1 MNKVQNIPQG
11 YKETVLGIIPQE
23 WEIKRL
29 KTIATPIKTFSYSRD
44 KLSDN
49 VHTLTYIH
57 YGDIHKS
64 GEKYNVRLNT
74 DRLPYLIDGII
85 SDSEINEIDF
95 PKLQSGDI
103 LLPDASEDYDGIGH
117 AWELLNVGQQK
128 VIGGLHTIAIRPN
141 PKFVLLG
148 YGSLMFYSWPVSK
161 ALKRI
166 AQGTK
171 VYSINLNLINKVRIL
186 LPPLAEQRKIAD
198 ILNTWNKAVEKQMQ
212 LIEKLEMRKKG
223 LMQQL
228 LTGKKRLPGF
238 SEKWKKVKLEE
249 ICEKVVRKNIE
260 DNKNVMTIS
269 AQRGF
274 VVQTD
279 FFNKSVASETLES
292 YYLVF
297 KDEFCYNKSYSKGY
311 PMGAIKRLSEADKAV
326 VTSLYM
332 CFKVK
337 SKTNTNIDFLAYYF
351 DNGGLNQGL
360 TKIANE
366 GGRAHG
372 LLNVTP
378 KDFFGLRL
386 HIPSFKEQLA
396 IAQVLAVV
404 DREIKFAQEK
414 FELLRQQKRGLMQQ
428 LLTGKKRIKV

>member
-1 MNKVQNIPQG
+1 MADCIIPKG
-11 YKETVLGIIPQE
+11 YKKTSLGVIPKE
-23 WEIKRL
+23 WEVKRIKDIG
-29 KTIATPIKTFSYSRD
+29 TVVTGSTPSTSDMENYGNEYLFVSPVDLSGNKYIYNTEK
-44 KLSDN
+44 KLSLKGYNLSRKIPTGAVLFTCIGSTIGKMGVTIFPLACNQQINAIICNSN
-49 VHTLTYIH
+49 VNNEYLFYELSNRAKQIKLLA
-57 YGDIHKS
+57 GEQAVPIVNKS
-64 GEKYNVRLNT
+64 
-74 DRLPYLIDGII
+74 
-85 SDSEINEIDF
+85 DF
-95 PKLQSGDI
+95 ENI
-103 LLPDASEDYDGIGH
+103 
-117 AWELLNVGQQK
+117 
-128 VIGGLHTIAIRPN
+128 
-141 PKFVLLG
+141 
-148 YGSLMFYSWPVSK
+148 
-161 ALKRI
+161 
-166 AQGTK
+166 
-171 VYSINLNLINKVRIL
+171 RIL
-186 LPPLAEQRKIAD
+186 LSPLSEQQKIAE
-198 ILNTWNKAVEKQMQ
+198 ILNIWDKAIEKQIQ
-212 LIEKLEMRKKG
+212 LIKKLELRKKG

-228 LTGKKRLPGF
+228 LTGKKRLLGF
-238 SEKWKKVKLEE
+238 SKEWKNVKLEE

-378 KDFFGLRL
+378 KDFFGLKL

>member
-1 MNKVQNIPQG
+1 MADCIIPKG
-11 YKETVLGIIPQE
+11 YKKTSLGVIPKE
-23 WEIKRL
+23 WEVKRIKDIG
-29 KTIATPIKTFSYSRD
+29 TVVTGSTPSTSDMENYGNEYLFVSPVDLSGNKYIYNTEK
-44 KLSDN
+44 KLSLKGYNLSRKIPTVAVLFTCIGSTIGKMGVTISPLACNQQINAIICNSN
-49 VHTLTYIH
+49 VNNEYLFYELSNRAKQIKLLA
-57 YGDIHKS
+57 GEQAVPIVNKS
-64 GEKYNVRLNT
+64 
-74 DRLPYLIDGII
+74 
-85 SDSEINEIDF
+85 DF
-95 PKLQSGDI
+95 ENI
-103 LLPDASEDYDGIGH
+103 
-117 AWELLNVGQQK
+117 
-128 VIGGLHTIAIRPN
+128 
-141 PKFVLLG
+141 
-148 YGSLMFYSWPVSK
+148 
-161 ALKRI
+161 
-166 AQGTK
+166 
-171 VYSINLNLINKVRIL
+171 RIL
-186 LPPLAEQRKIAD
+186 LSPLSEQQKIAE
-198 ILNTWNKAVEKQMQ
+198 ILNIWDKAIEKQTQ
-212 LIEKLEMRKKG
+212 LIKKLELRKKG

-378 KDFFGLRL
+378 KDFFGLKL

-414 FELLRQQKRGLMQQ
+414 F
-428 LLTGKKRIKV
+428 